1 MFNFKYHWTSLQVLI
16 KCKIISKTIVSD
28 IKCFQYQILCTN
40 RKGICIRGRVHYL
53 HIHCPIFFYYICS
66 HFFQIMHHG
75 ILAFPFPSYR
85 FLNTQ
90 HPSLFFQYWTIQTDR
105 HTGIFFYLK
114 LLLPI
119 YCIVNIYCIGGGGL
133 KVKCWKL

>member
-1 MFNFKYHWTSLQVLI
+1 MIYVQLQISLNLPSSPNKMQDYFLYNSI
-16 KCKIISKTIVSD
+16 WKNM
-28 IKCFQYQILCTN
+28 FQYQILCMN

-53 HIHCPIFFYYICS
+53 HIHCLIFFYYICS

-75 ILAFPFPSYR
+75 IFAFPFPSYR

-90 HPSLFFQYWTIQTDR
+90 HPSLFFQYWSIQTDR

-119 YCIVNIYCIGGGGL
+119 YCTSGL
-133 KVKCWKL
+133 RR